1 VDLKGRK
8 VLVTGAS
15 SGIGLALARAL
26 AGRGAVLALAAR
38 RGARLEEV
46 AAEIRRD
53 HPGVEAP
60 LPLPC
65 DVTDGEAVRRMV
77 AACRERFGR
86 LDVLVNNAGISVY
99 GSAERTAPE
108 HFRAVM
114 DVNFFGA
121 VRCMQEALPLMREG
135 GGGLMVN
142 VASVAGLYGI
152 PYLGAYG
159 ASKAALASFCQSLRA
174 ELDGSGISIM
184 IVYPGYTQTEIFRKE
199 ADVGGA
205 RRPPGPYA
213 PVEEVAEAIVAG
225 MEGEKG
231 DIVLATEGK
240 ALRIL
245 RGAAPWIVEKVMR
258 GMAARL
264 RDGGSGGG

>member
-1 VDLKGRK
+1 
-8 VLVTGAS
+8 
-15 SGIGLALARAL
+15 
-26 AGRGAVLALAAR
+26 
-38 RGARLEEV
+38 
-46 AAEIRRD
+46 
-53 HPGVEAP
+53 
-60 LPLPC
+60 
-65 DVTDGEAVRRMV
+65 
-77 AACRERFGR
+77 
-86 LDVLVNNAGISVY
+86 
-99 GSAERTAPE
+99 
-108 HFRAVM
+108 
-114 DVNFFGA
+114 
-121 VRCMQEALPLMREG
+121 
-135 GGGLMVN
+135 MVN

-240 ALRIL
+240 ALRKL
-245 RGAAPWIVEKVMR
+245 VEQRMAVRRDAWLAAIGHKRPGIGKGLPVDEAGKKADELTKQIEER
-258 GMAARL
+258 
-264 RDGGSGGG
+264 SKS